1 MALNES
7 KDWDLPALPEMHN
20 TVRRAVVGDLEVSV
34 TAYQLCML
42 IQLWK
47 SVMVGVCHDSSVV
60 KVIRKAQ
67 LSRY

>member
-20 TVRRAVVGDLEVSV
+20 TVRRAGRSDLEVSV

-47 SVMVGVCHDSSVV
+47 SGDDGRVHP
-60 KVIRKAQ
+60 
-67 LSRY
+67 

>member
-1 MALNES
+1 MFIPRTALNGS

-20 TVRRAVVGDLEVSV
+20 TVRRAVRSDLEVSV

-47 SVMVGVCHDSSVV
+47 SGDGGRVHPRLKSVV
-60 KVIRKAQ
+60 KVIQ
-67 LSRY
+67 